1 MSTTDLSAF
10 KSKLALA
17 ARAKFQSPEAFDAMR
32 QRLYRAVLTASSQA
46 GLHSNGLGGSNSS
59 GWMAGSGSGL
69 VDVDD
74 HIKIISGA
82 KRSKRVSEDLSR
94 APRYQPTARDL
105 DVWLDDIGLLNGFGL
120 IKEAEAKA
128 RLAEH
133 DLATDKL
140 QKRLTGLMNGSV
152 PATFE
157 VRQKRIGEIQLEF
170 VVRGRTRKGLVE
182 VVEINTGLGRK
193 ALGVLKG
200 AAFHYMFGG
209 PRNGLNK
216 WQYAAKW
223 GGIESQLLARQLHD
237 ECIYWAMAG
246 EMT

>member
-1 MSTTDLSAF
+1 MTSTELAAF

-17 ARAKFQSPEAFDAMR
+17 ARAKFQSPEVFDAMR
-32 QRLYRAVLTASSQA
+32 QRLYRAVLTASAQD
-46 GLHSNGLGGSNSS
+46 GLHAGGLGGGNGS
-59 GWMAGSGSGL
+59 GWMAGSGSNFA
-69 VDVDD
+69 DTDD
-74 HIKIISGA
+74 TAPTGG
-82 KRSKRVSEDLSR
+82 KRARIVSEDLSR
-94 APRYQPTARDL
+94 APRYQPSARDL
-105 DVWLDDIGLLNGFGL
+105 DVWLDDMALLNGFGL

-128 RLAEH
+128 RLADH
-133 DLATDKL
+133 DAITEKL